1 MVDPIEALVYVA
13 IVALGII
20 LALLP
25 RSFMLPS
32 LLIGLLLLV
41 VGLLN
46 EFGMTPVID
55 AHLSVSV
62 ENPKALFVLIGI
74 VATYAALAGAYFLW
88 KRKSSKERESSD
100 MPPHV
105 LEE

>member
-13 IVALGII
+13 IVALGIT

-55 AHLSVSV
+55 AHLNVSV

-74 VATYAALAGAYFLW
+74 VAAYAALAGVYFLW
-88 KRKSSKERESSD
+88 KRKSSKEQESSD